1 MDNRP
6 NNRDVECCV
15 YCPSLCQSRCPVS
28 RATGDLT
35 LSPFGKQSASWR
47 LAKGMVKSTPETVRP
62 LYMCFDCLACRELC
76 DHNIDVPTNLSA
88 ARIREGERT
97 SRPLLSERAPDSG
110 ESWRRLRDAAP
121 SWRLEDEC
129 QALLV
134 PGRELLEPEAYTL
147 LQQVFRTLDR
157 LGDMVI
163 GITPDSVLSCG
174 HHEAATGHLKQSR
187 TAANIAR
194 KRFARYKQVIFVSPH
209 CASFIRLHWPSF
221 GLELERQF
229 TTYTE
234 FISQR
239 MDYSRSGFFAKS
251 VAYHDPCH
259 LGRHLGQY
267 QGPRD
272 ILKWATGE
280 PPEELLFN
288 RNQSWCC
295 GGGYPVAE
303 VEPRIADAV
312 TDDLV
317 EMMADLKSEVIVTG
331 CARCALRMQAAAP
344 DRDIR
349 HLADIVAELKP

>member
-1 MDNRP
+1 
-6 NNRDVECCV
+6 
-15 YCPSLCQSRCPVS
+15 
-28 RATGDLT
+28 
-35 LSPFGKQSASWR
+35 
-47 LAKGMVKSTPETVRP
+47 
-62 LYMCFDCLACRELC
+62 
-76 DHNIDVPTNLSA
+76 
-88 ARIREGERT
+88 
-97 SRPLLSERAPDSG
+97 
-110 ESWRRLRDAAP
+110 
-121 SWRLEDEC
+121 
-129 QALLV
+129 
-134 PGRELLEPEAYTL
+134 
-147 LQQVFRTLDR
+147 
-157 LGDMVI
+157 MVI